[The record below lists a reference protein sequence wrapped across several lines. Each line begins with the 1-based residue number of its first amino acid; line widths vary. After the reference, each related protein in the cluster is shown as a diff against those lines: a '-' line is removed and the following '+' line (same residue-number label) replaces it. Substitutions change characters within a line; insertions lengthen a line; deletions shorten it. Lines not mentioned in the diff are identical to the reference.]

1 MGRNDLMEA
10 GQTFTSDANSCLFS
24 RRVADVA
31 LQGKERF
38 LNMYLWLS
46 MVTPTKKKLCSCAL
60 GQCVSGLSS
69 GVFSARVRER
79 LQM

>member
-46 MVTPTKKKLCSCAL
+46 MVTPTKKN
-60 GQCVSGLSS
+60 CVPVRWDS
-69 GVFSARVRER
+69 VF
-79 LQM
+79 QG